1 MHYIKCT
8 ECGSYNEFSNKSDAF
23 CYVCTARFDNSFSN
37 WKIKN
42 PKGTLETYLETQ
54 CVPEK
59 TLVAETEKTRLLLE
73 RKEHIRERLT
83 PLLKMAAM
91 VLLVMAGIAILG
103 YFARPYLKDIALIL

>member
-8 ECGSYNEFSNKSDAF
+8 ECGSYNEFSIKSDAY
-23 CYVCTARFDNSFSN
+23 CYVCTARFENSFSN

-42 PKGTLETYLETQ
+42 PKGTLEAYLETQ

-59 TLVAETEKTRLLLE
+59 KVLAETEKTRLLLE
-73 RKEHIRERLT
+73 RKERIRERLK

-91 VLLVMAGIAILG
+91 VLLVLAGIAILG
-103 YFARPYLKDIALIL
+103 YFARPYLKDIATML